1 MLTLRNALKGHF
13 GAFWIQTHDIHRLID
28 TIVEHSP
35 ENLYQFDTFKGLL
48 SYENGKWQTVTIQ
61 DSQDPD
67 SITGIWDQMQAFT
80 YVMFNGGTFIIVGA
94 EKVAD
99 DLYAPIMSLVGDHRQ
114 AFITDNLEKVNSK
127 VIFISSSNEIPPIYG
142 RNMPVV
148 SMPLPT
154 VQDIE
159 NLYTKFGSHSPYQ
172 LGDKANRSLLAA
184 SSVGLSE
191 NEIITAATE
200 MIASKGFIDAV
211 AMNEI
216 RMSLLK
222 SNANIDLIRPKL
234 TFKDLGGLDVAK
246 KIIEDS
252 ARIFADKNSNTKVRN
267 KYLLVGVP
275 GCGKS
280 ALCEAAAHSLKMNL
294 ARTGVTQ
301 QMSKWIGE
309 SERNMR
315 QTLLTISAMSP
326 IAVWIE
332 EIGRDLSGGNTTND
346 GGTTDRVQGQLLTG
360 LQEMQDNIFL
370 FATANRVDGLAP
382 EILRQ
387 GRFDEI
393 LFVGF
398 PSQAEREDIVKIHL
412 KKNNLNISDF
422 NIAAVSS
429 ASEGFTGSEIESTI
443 SKLSF
448 VHESDNVAA
457 NTESLIQLIG
467 DSTNLMI
474 VRHNSE
480 MKAMYQRALKE
491 WTWASS
497 QQKLDAQRLLS
508 DNFGPVK
515 NNVTS
520 SNRKKVSA
528 L

>member
-1 MLTLRNALKGHF
+1 MLTLRSALKGHF
-13 GAFWIQTHDIHRLID
+13 GAFWIQTHDTHRLIEC
-28 TIVEHSP
+28 IVEHNP
-35 ENLYQFDTFKGLL
+35 ENLYRFDAFKGLL
-48 SYENGKWQTVTIQ
+48 TYQNNKWQTVTVESSE
-61 DSQDPD
+61 DPSQI
-67 SITGIWDQMQAFT
+67 SGIWDQMQAFT
-80 YVMFNGGTFIIVGA
+80 YVMFKGGTFVIVGA
-94 EKVAD
+94 EKVAE
-99 DLYAPIMSLVGDHRQ
+99 DLYGPIMSLVDDHRQ
-114 AFITDNLEKVNSK
+114 AFINDNLEKIKSR
-127 VIFISSSNEIPPIYG
+127 VIFISSSNEVPAVYG

-159 NLYTKFGSHSPYQ
+159 NMYHKFEMHSPEQ
-172 LGDKANRSLLAA
+172 LGDKANRSSLAA
-184 SSVGLSE
+184 CSVGLSE

-200 MIASKGFIDAV
+200 MIASKGFVDAV

-216 RMSLLK
+216 RISLLK
-222 SNANIDLIRPKL
+222 SNANIDLIRPKV
-234 TFKDLGGLDVAK
+234 TFDDLGGLDIAK
-246 KIIEDS
+246 KIIQDS

-280 ALCEAAAHSLKMNL
+280 ALCEAAAHQLDMNL
-294 ARTGVTQ
+294 ARTGLTQ

-315 QTLLTISAMSP
+315 QTLATISAMSP

-360 LQEMQDNIFL
+360 LQEMADNIFL
-370 FATANRVDGLAP
+370 FATANRVDKLAP

-387 GRFDEI
+387 GRFDEV

-398 PSQAEREDIVKIHL
+398 PSQSEREDIINIHL
-412 KKNNLNISDF
+412 NKNNLNIADF
-422 NIAAVSS
+422 NIAQISA

-448 VHESDNVAA
+448 IHESDNIAA
-457 NTESLIQLIG
+457 NTGSLIQLIN

-474 VRHNSE
+474 VRHNVE

-497 QQKLDAQRLLS
+497 QQKIDAQRFLS
-508 DNFGPVK
+508 DNFGPMK
-515 NNVTS
+515 NNANS
-520 SNRKKVSA
+520 SNKKVSA